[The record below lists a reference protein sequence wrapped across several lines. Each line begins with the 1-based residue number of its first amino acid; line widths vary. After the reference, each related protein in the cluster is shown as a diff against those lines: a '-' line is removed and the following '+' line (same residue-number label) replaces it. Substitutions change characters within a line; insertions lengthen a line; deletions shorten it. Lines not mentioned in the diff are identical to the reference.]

1 MKEVQCTDVGAAF
14 AAPTNDGK
22 PLIEMRDI
30 VKVFKTGA
38 GNFTALNGVD
48 VCFYEGE
55 YVSVVGKSGS
65 GKSTLVNML
74 TGIDHPTAGT
84 VRVGGNYIHQLSEGK
99 MSIWRGINLGI
110 VFQFFQLLPIL
121 SIIEN
126 IMLPMDF
133 AKVIPFQKRE
143 LRAME
148 LLEMVGLKEHAH
160 DLPAEVSGGQQ
171 QSAAI
176 ARALAN
182 DPPIIIADEPTGNL
196 DSRAA
201 DVVFKIFSEL
211 AQQGKS
217 IIMVT
222 HDSSLAKRT
231 GRMLLLSDGELVN
244 SWIADTFPHLPHS
257 RLLWLTHLMQPKAFE
272 DGQIIPLPNHSQA
285 AMYLFTSGPVEFVT
299 RNGFFGNRRICL
311 ESGEYLATPDLQTFT
326 DDVLGLR
333 SATGDKVEALVLDR
347 DAFQHWMEED
357 KVDQENLI
365 TAARDRVA
373 QWRSN
378 GDSGKAG
385 RIA

>member
-110 VFQFFQLLPIL
+110 VFQFFQLLPML